1 MLDILL
7 ITLNP
12 TLVLFVCIAV
22 GFILRKTN
30 ILGDESAKVLAKL
43 ETWVFLPALNFA
55 TMSEYFTKETLS
67 THATNVILTII
78 LTIIAIFL
86 AIILSRFFYKENCY
100 EKNVYQYALTFAN
113 FGYMGAPLVLAVFGD
128 VGYSYY
134 ALVNLPLWMG
144 IYTWGMTRLIPT
156 NEEKGSALNRMFNAP
171 MIAMLL
177 GMIFGIT
184 GLGNTFRATP
194 ILSVVT
200 STVESLKT
208 CMGPVAMLLA
218 GITIAKFGFVKML
231 KNKKVYL
238 ASFFRLILIPAIILV
253 LAFGLKEF
261 ANLIFGLSIDNSILF
276 LLFFAFATPL
286 GLNTIV
292 FPEAYGKSAEEGA
305 SMALV
310 SHTLSVITLSVLY
323 MLLVL
328 IVGSAPNF

>member
-22 GFILRKTN
+22 GFALRKTN

-55 TMSEYFTKETLS
+55 TMSEYFTPSTLS
-67 THATNVILTII
+67 THATNLILTII
-78 LTIIAIFL
+78 VTIFAIFL

-134 ALVNLPLWMG
+134 ALVNLPLWIG
-144 IYTWGMTRLIPT
+144 IYTWGMTKLIP
-156 NEEKGSALNRMFNAP
+156 NSEEKGSALKRMFNAP
-171 MIAMLL
+171 MI
-177 GMIFGIT
+177 
-184 GLGNTFRATP
+184 
-194 ILSVVT
+194 
-200 STVESLKT
+200 
-208 CMGPVAMLLA
+208 AMLLA

-238 ASFFRLILIPAIILV
+238 ASFFRLILIPAIVLA
-253 LAFGLKEF
+253 LAFGLKEL
-261 ANLIFGLSIDNSILF
+261 ANVVFGISIGNSILF

-328 IVGSAPNF
+328 IVGSTPIF